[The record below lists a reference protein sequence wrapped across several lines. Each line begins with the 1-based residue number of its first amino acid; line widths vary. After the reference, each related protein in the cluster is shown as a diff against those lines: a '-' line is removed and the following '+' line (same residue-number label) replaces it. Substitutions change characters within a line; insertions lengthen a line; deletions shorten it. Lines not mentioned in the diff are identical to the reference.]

1 MPTQLHL
8 SYVTIASCVGRVQ
21 YTYKF
26 TNFSQLSSVYC
37 FYFCFFF
44 QELISGCSVST
55 WVIVEIHLQ
64 KYIEYMLCGF
74 LHYTAVPLCNDRSP
88 CHASPNTQT
97 LSSLTSSVSTC
108 IIYDVLYQASLCI
121 SIYSCTY
128 NPVSILAQW
137 HKPSVGQ

>member
-1 MPTQLHL
+1 MPTQSHL

-74 LHYTAVPLCNDRSP
+74 LHVMPALTHRHFHLSLLLFLHALSTMFYIKLYYVSQYTPALTIQSP
-88 CHASPNTQT
+88 FLLNAI
-97 LSSLTSSVSTC
+97 SLLWVNK
-108 IIYDVLYQASLCI
+108 
-121 SIYSCTY
+121 SCL
-128 NPVSILAQW
+128 NN
-137 HKPSVGQ
+137 